1 MFNNQVLAVDQAVVL
16 DFQDT
21 RLILVPKLVQLVSS
35 EALMNGN
42 RSPDGEELRTFL
54 YMGIVYLQGKRH
66 SRGYIGSISTN
77 TYPNG

>member
-42 RSPDGEELRTFL
+42 RGPDGEELRKLLPWFSVHLTRSIFSK
-54 YMGIVYLQGKRH
+54 QGRK
-66 SRGYIGSISTN
+66 YE
-77 TYPNG
+77 Y